1 MTDGYQVYH
10 TIEKEMEGLTIAGCW
25 VHCRRKFDEAL
36 KVIPEKGR
44 RNTMGYLVMKRIQA
58 VYREEGRLKGLS
70 SEERCKQRQVVI
82 KPLADALFAYLKLH
96 EPKIQASGKMRDA
109 FNYALNQEKY
119 LKVLLTDGDVP
130 LDNNASERAIRGFT
144 IGRKNWQMIDTING

>member
-58 VYREEGRLKGLS
+58 VYR
-70 SEERCKQRQVVI
+70 
-82 KPLADALFAYLKLH
+82 
-96 EPKIQASGKMRDA
+96 
-109 FNYALNQEKY
+109 
-119 LKVLLTDGDVP
+119 
-130 LDNNASERAIRGFT
+130 
-144 IGRKNWQMIDTING
+144 